1 MPDRDRLSSFLTRV
15 AQLSDGELLAIIA
28 AGERNDRSVE
38 RPAMRVAERAT
49 KEAGIGRE
57 LDRARDQ
64 IIVWATDQGTGS
76 GQLSGFPMP
85 ETIVGNLRRRA
96 APELINA
103 AFAIAL
109 GDRLPRE
116 AADPLLCAWR
126 SAVEAHASPLRRRGA
141 GPRGRRTR

>member
-1 MPDRDRLSSFLTRV
+1 MPDYDRLRSFLTRV
-15 AQLSDGELLAIIA
+15 AALSDGELLAIIA
-28 AGERNDRSVE
+28 AGERNDRSGE
-38 RPAMRVAERAT
+38 RQAMRLAERAT
-49 KEAGIGRE
+49 KEAAIGRE

-64 IIVWATDQGTGS
+64 IIAWATDQGTGT

-109 GDRLPRE
+109 GDRLTRE
-116 AADPLLCAWR
+116 ASDPLLFAWR
-126 SAVEAHASPLRRRGA
+126 SVVEGHASPVPRRGA
-141 GPRGRRTR
+141 RS